1 MGDPIFRQTASF
13 GFQLLGKYQLARL
26 VPLKYWTVQ
35 VDKRG
40 QWAIWIRWI
49 WNGSLL
55 LQAAFEFLSKIMLWG
70 WTWFGHILT
79 LRSSQNNLELS
90 GTSVESTI
98 KKAESNSPKQRFSQ
112 PTLGT
117 QPAGK
122 LSSPPN
128 FGHNMLEVH
137 LQTSPRDPRLQED
150 DTN

>member
-1 MGDPIFRQTASF
+1 MGYPSFRQTTSF

-90 GTSVESTI
+90 GTSVESTR
-98 KKAESNSPKQRFSQ
+98 KRSFSQ
-112 PTLGT
+112 PKTAIFPTLLGT
-117 QPAGK
+117 QPAK

-137 LQTSPRDPRLQED
+137 LQTSPRDTHLQED